1 MTSLTA
7 ESVSP
12 KAPLLHRSLV
22 RLCQQA
28 QRTLWGLRLGR
39 LYGFGIGLSYAVLVF
54 LGPASPATTTKLWA
68 RALATASWVAG
79 VGALSLAT
87 ELAARDATQGITGLA
102 RLRGFGEAEL
112 ERARTAAGALRL
124 TTTVATPGL
133 MFALASL
140 LCFRTLHGTLVSLAL
155 AVLTLPYAAL
165 VGGSLSLL
173 ARACSGWL
181 PGRGRLLLLLL
192 ALGPWLLASGL
203 QVPLPSLPGAFGW
216 LLDHLARSLR

>member
-1 MTSLTA
+1 LTSLTA

-39 LYGFGIGLSYAVLVF
+39 LYGFGIGLSYAVLMF
-54 LGPASPATTTKLWA
+54 LGPPSPATATKLWE
-68 RALATASWVAG
+68 RALVTASWVAG

-87 ELAARDATQGITGLA
+87 ELSARDATQGIVGLA
-102 RLRGFGEAEL
+102 RLRGFSEAQL
-112 ERARTAAGALRL
+112 ERARTVAGALRL

-140 LCFRTLHGTLVSLAL
+140 LCFRTLHGTLVAFAFAL
-155 AVLTLPYAAL
+155 LTVPYAAL

-181 PGRGRLLLLLL
+181 PGRGRLLLLVLV
-192 ALGPWLLASGL
+192 LGPWLLSSGL
-203 QVPLPSLPGAFGW
+203 QLPLPSLPGAFGW
-216 LLDHLARSLR
+216 LLDQMARSLR

>member
-12 KAPLLHRSLV
+12 KALPVPRSLV

-39 LYGFGIGLSYAVLVF
+39 LYGFGIGLTYAVLMLV
-54 LGPASPATTTKLWA
+54 GPPTPLTATKLWA
-68 RALATASWVAG
+68 RALVTASWVAG

-112 ERARTAAGALRL
+112 ERARTLAGALRL

-140 LCFRTLHGTLVSLAL
+140 ISFRTLHGTLVSLAL
-155 AVLTLPYAAL
+155 ALFTLPYAAL

-173 ARACSGWL
+173 ARGCSSWL
-181 PGRGRLLLLLL
+181 PGRGRLLLLVLV
-192 ALGPWLLASGL
+192 LGPWLLGSGL
-203 QVPLPSLPGAFGW
+203 QMPLPSLPGAFGW
-216 LLDHLARSLR
+216 LLEQLARSLR

>member
-1 MTSLTA
+1 LTSLTA

-39 LYGFGIGLSYAVLVF
+39 LYGFGIGLTYALLVF
-54 LGPASPATTTKLWA
+54 LGPPSPVTATKLWA
-68 RALATASWVAG
+68 RALVTASWVAG

-87 ELAARDATQGITGLA
+87 ELSARDAAQGITGLA

-112 ERARTAAGALRL
+112 ERARTVAGALRL

-155 AVLTLPYAAL
+155 ALFTLPYAAL

-173 ARACSGWL
+173 ARGCSSWL
-181 PGRGRLLLLLL
+181 PGRGRLLLMVLV
-192 ALGPWLLASGL
+192 LGPWLLGSGL
-203 QVPLPSLPGAFGW
+203 QLPLPSLPGAFGW
-216 LLDHLARSLR
+216 LLDSLARSLR

>member
-7 ESVSP
+7 ESISP
-12 KAPLLHRSLV
+12 KIPLVNRSLV

-39 LYGFGIGLSYAVLVF
+39 LYGFGIGLSYAVLMF
-54 LGPASPATTTKLWA
+54 LGPPSPATATKLWA
-68 RALATASWVAG
+68 RALITASWVAG

-112 ERARTAAGALRL
+112 ERARTVAGALRL

-140 LCFRTLHGTLVSLAL
+140 ISFRTLHGTLVSLAL
-155 AVLTLPYAAL
+155 ALFTLPYAAL

-173 ARACSGWL
+173 ARGCSSWL
-181 PGRGRLLLLLL
+181 PGRGRLLLMVLV
-192 ALGPWLLASGL
+192 LGPWLLSSGL

-216 LLDHLARSLR
+216 LLHNLAWSLR